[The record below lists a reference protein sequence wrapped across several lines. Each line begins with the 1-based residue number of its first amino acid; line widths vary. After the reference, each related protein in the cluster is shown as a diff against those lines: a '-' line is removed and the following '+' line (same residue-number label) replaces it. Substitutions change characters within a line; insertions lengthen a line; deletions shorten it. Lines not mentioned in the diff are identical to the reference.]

1 MDTVKEKSK
10 KQIDINS
17 IRKIA
22 VYLEGIKQGK
32 GGNILPLGNIDLEQL
47 WDSIDYL
54 QGSKDYEVVK

>member
-1 MDTVKEKSK
+1 MSK

-47 WDSIDYL
+47 WDAIDYL
-54 QGSKDYEVVK
+54 QGSKDYEVVR